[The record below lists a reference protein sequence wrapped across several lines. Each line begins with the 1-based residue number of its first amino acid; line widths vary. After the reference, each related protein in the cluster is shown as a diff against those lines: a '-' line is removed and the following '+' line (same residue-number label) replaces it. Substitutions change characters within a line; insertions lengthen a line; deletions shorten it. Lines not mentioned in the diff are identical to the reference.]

1 MQNGKDGPPTADAT
15 EDEIIAWCHADAG
28 HAHGALST
36 RSGNVATLVLT
47 FGRAS
52 CLAERHELQR
62 LTRITCELSAWQF
75 ADLR

>member
-1 MQNGKDGPPTADAT
+1 MTDAENSPPPSNAT

-28 HAHGALST
+28 HAHGALSA
-36 RSGNVATLVLT
+36 RAKDVAALVRAA
-47 FGRAS
+47 GRAT
-52 CLAERHELQR
+52 CIAERCELQR